1 MDLFQYFP
9 DNSQSWIPSYIES
22 MGMEKLAEYYNKVFI
37 RLYGMQPGESF
48 RVLEKVSPENYDL
61 FMKCVYSCL
70 CEFDLYGVHSYYL
83 EEQGTVIF
91 RR

>member
-1 MDLFQYFP
+1 MDLLQYFP
-9 DNSQSWIPSYIES
+9 DNNQSWIPSYIES

-61 FMKCVYSCL
+61 FMKFALLKNDIPQSGRH
-70 CEFDLYGVHSYYL
+70 EK
-83 EEQGTVIF
+83 QN
-91 RR
+91 